1 MPRPS
6 KYLFPIEA
14 MNIVG
19 TIHTPGGFAAARKS
33 EKLIDLAEVRA
44 DHLGIELCRA
54 EMPQMKMPAI
64 LTVRRQDEGGARF
77 HAPGERLAAY
87 EELLPHAAAV
97 DLELRSVKELGSVI
111 EHAKR
116 KRVAVILSY
125 HDFEATP
132 SLRKLRETIRKAR
145 EAGADIPKIA
155 TLLRTPSDAARL
167 LEAFDG
173 AGPVALMG
181 MGALG
186 RASRLL
192 LAQAGSSLNYGW
204 LHKPQVSGQWSA
216 AELRRILDRLA

>member
-1 MPRPS
+1 
-6 KYLFPIEA
+6 

-33 EKLIDLAEVRA
+33 EKIIDLAEVRA
-44 DHLGIELCRA
+44 DHLGIDLCRR
-54 EMPQMKMPAI
+54 EMPQMKTPAI
-64 LTVRRQDEGGARF
+64 LTVRREDEGGRDPL
-77 HAPGERLAAY
+77 HSGERLAAY

-97 DLELRSVKELGSVI
+97 DIELRSAKELDTI
-111 EHAKR
+111 IRQAK
-116 KRVAVILSY
+116 KAKVAVILSY

-132 SLRKLRETIRKAR
+132 SLKKLRETIRKAR
-145 EAGADIPKIA
+145 EAGADVPKIA
-155 TLLRTPSDAARL
+155 TLLKTPADAARL

-173 AGPVALMG
+173 TGPFALMG

-216 AELRRILDRLA
+216 AELRRILDRLTQI

>member
-1 MPRPS
+1 
-6 KYLFPIEA
+6 

-33 EKLIDLAEVRA
+33 EKIIDLAEVRA
-44 DHLGIELCRA
+44 DHLGVGLCRA
-54 EMPQMKMPAI
+54 EMPQMKTPAI
-64 LTVRRQDEGGARF
+64 LTVRREDEGGARPF
-77 HAPGERLAAY
+77 AGGERLAAY
-87 EELLPHAAAV
+87 EELLSHAAAI
-97 DLELRSVKELGSVI
+97 DIELRSAKELDTI
-111 EHAKR
+111 IRRAK
-116 KRVAVILSY
+116 KAKVAVILSY
-125 HDFEATP
+125 HDFGATP
-132 SLRKLRETIRKAR
+132 SLKKLRETIRKAR

-155 TLLRTPSDAARL
+155 TLLKTPADAARL

-173 AGPVALMG
+173 TGPVALMG

-192 LAQAGSSLNYGW
+192 LAQAGSILNYGW